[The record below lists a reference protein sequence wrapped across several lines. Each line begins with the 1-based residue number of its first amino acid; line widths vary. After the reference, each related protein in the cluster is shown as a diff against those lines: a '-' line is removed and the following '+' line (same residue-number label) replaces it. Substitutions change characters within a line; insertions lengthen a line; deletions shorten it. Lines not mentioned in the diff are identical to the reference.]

1 LENNDLIKL
10 TFQIATILIAAKL
23 SGEFVARYLKTPPVL
38 GELLVGI
45 LIGPSILGGLS
56 IHFNPAHFE
65 LGFTFGSGLFS
76 TSSDLH
82 SIIPVSDTLWAI
94 AQIGSIILLFTAG
107 LETNL
112 KQFFKYFKPAIGVA
126 IGGIVLPFSFGCIL
140 PILFGLSNG
149 FFDSP
154 SLFMG
159 SLLTATSIGI
169 SVRILEDLN
178 ELSSPEGVTILGAA
192 VIDDVFGIIILTIVL
207 GIHSAGNIS
216 IPTIGLIAIKTL
228 GFWLIL
234 TGLGILL
241 SNYISKILLGFKT
254 PGSAVSLAVAL
265 AFIAAGLSETIGLA
279 MIIGAF
285 SIGLAL
291 SNTKLAQYIHKPLL
305 SIYAIFVPIFFVV
318 MGMMVNLQDIGG
330 IWIFGLTISIAAI
343 MSKLIGSSLPA
354 LLFKF
359 TPIES
364 LRIGIG
370 MIPRGEIAILIA
382 SIGITQGLIDSQ
394 LYGAAIMLT
403 MISTLIAP
411 PLLSLSFRN
420 KSKNQS

>member
-1 LENNDLIKL
+1 MDQDCLVPPPIYIQQSPFLIRFGQLHKL
-10 TFQIATILIAAKL
+10 
-23 SGEFVARYLKTPPVL
+23 
-38 GELLVGI
+38 
-45 LIGPSILGGLS
+45 
-56 IHFNPAHFE
+56 
-65 LGFTFGSGLFS
+65 
-76 TSSDLH
+76 D
-82 SIIPVSDTLWAI
+82 
-94 AQIGSIILLFTAG
+94 LLFTAG

-126 IGGIVLPFSFGCIL
+126 IGGIILPFSFGCIL
-140 PILFGLSNG
+140 PVLFGFSNG

-192 VIDDVFGIIILTIVL
+192 VIDDVLGIIILTIVL
-207 GIHSAGNIS
+207 GIHSAGIIS
-216 IPTIGLIAIKTL
+216 ISTLGLITIKTL

-241 SNYISKILLGFKT
+241 SNYISKFFLGFKT

-291 SNTKLAQYIHKPLL
+291 SNTKLAQYIHKPLM

-318 MGMMVNLQDIGG
+318 MGMMVNLQDMGG

-343 MSKLIGSSLPA
+343 LSKLIGS
-354 LLFKF
+354 
-359 TPIES
+359 
-364 LRIGIG
+364 GY
-370 MIPRGEIAILIA
+370 
-382 SIGITQGLIDSQ
+382 ITRTTSE
-394 LYGAAIMLT
+394 
-403 MISTLIAP
+403 
-411 PLLSLSFRN
+411 
-420 KSKNQS
+420 